1 MVFAHPVTKGY
12 TSTTASAAGLILS
25 IDFIQFRFASV
36 ASAAV
41 VGRAPG
47 SLED

>member
-1 MVFAHPVTKGY
+1 MAFVKPVTKGRIN
-12 TSTTASAAGLILS
+12 TTASAAGLFL
-25 IDFIQFRFASV
+25 ASNV
-36 ASAAV
+36 IHFASAAV

>member
-1 MVFAHPVTKGY
+1 MAFVKPVTKGRIN
-12 TSTTASAAGLILS
+12 TTASAAGLFLCSNVIH
-25 IDFIQFRFASV
+25 F

>member
-1 MVFAHPVTKGY
+1 MAFVDPVTKGRIN
-12 TSTTASAAGLILS
+12 TTASAAGLFLS
-25 IDFIQFRFASV
+25 SNFIHV

-41 VGRAPG
+41 VGQAPG